1 MTYNAQQ
8 DNLPTCLGKEKIM
21 PLLLML
27 LLLFVA
33 EVVAGGIGH

>member
-21 PLLLML
+21 PLLL
-27 LLLFVA
+27 LLFVA